1 MSEVAGN
8 ASGRQRLGATGQICG
23 KASTMTSYELT
34 GQEAAAPD
42 GQATWR
48 DALGRTSQGLKA
60 AALSLGKSIGGAQ
73 ALAREPEAHETYTPA
88 LRFSELP
95 VFQAMN
101 KHRSVAG
108 MFGLTN
114 PFYRSHQGRLGAETR
129 CAGRE
134 LINFASYDY
143 LGLNQEPAVAAA
155 AKAMIDACGTS
166 VSASRLV
173 AGERPQH
180 RQLEEALASFYGT
193 EDCLTF
199 VSGHAT
205 NVSTIGVLMSSEDL
219 IVHDELI
226 HNSALMGAK
235 LSRAT
240 VIGFRHNNL
249 DDLEKVLRENRGKHK
264 NAIIIVEGL
273 YSMDGDFPDLPRLIE
288 IKKRFGAW
296 LMVDEAHALG
306 VLGRSGRGVAEHFG
320 VDPTEIDVWMGTL
333 SKTLASCGGY
343 ICGNKVLIEIL
354 KYQAPGFVY
363 SVGLSPPGT
372 AAALAA
378 LEILRADPQRVARL
392 QENGRLFVAE
402 AKKAGL
408 DTMTSAGYSVV
419 PIMVGCPVKAVRLT
433 ERLFQRGI
441 NALPIIHPA
450 VPMKAARLRFF
461 VTCKHTAEQIRSSIA
476 IVAEELAAISNK
488 QSLVERATLAV
499 IRR

>member
-1 MSEVAGN
+1 
-8 ASGRQRLGATGQICG
+8 
-23 KASTMTSYELT
+23 MTSYQLADGGAGALE
-34 GQEAAAPD
+34 
-42 GQATWR
+42 GQASWR
-48 DALGRTSQGLKA
+48 DALERTSHGLKT
-60 AALSLGKSIGGAQ
+60 AALALGKSCATPTE
-73 ALAREPEAHETYTPA
+73 APDNHAPAPSFSHLAVY
-88 LRFSELP
+88 
-95 VFQAMN
+95 QAMN
-101 KHRSVAG
+101 KHRSIAG
-108 MFGLTN
+108 MFGLKN
-114 PFYRSHQGRLGAETR
+114 PFYRAHDGRLGAETH
-129 CAGRE
+129 CEGRE
-134 LINFASYDY
+134 LVNFASYDY

-173 AGERPQH
+173 AGERAQH
-180 RQLEEALASFYGT
+180 RQLEAALAAFYGT

-205 NVSTIGVLMSSEDL
+205 NVSTIGVLMGGDDL
-219 IVHDELI
+219 IVHDELM

-240 VIGFRHNNL
+240 TLAFRHNNL
-249 DDLEKVLRENRGKHK
+249 DHLEKVLRENRAKHK
-264 NAIIIVEGL
+264 NALIIVEGL

-288 IKKRFGAW
+288 IKRRFGAW

-306 VLGRSGRGVAEHFG
+306 VLGRTGRGIAEHFG
-320 VDPTEIDVWMGTL
+320 VAPADVDIWMGTL

-343 ICGNKVLIEIL
+343 ICGGKHLIEIL

-363 SVGLSPPGT
+363 SVGLSPPAT

-378 LEILRADPQRVARL
+378 LEILQADPERVTRL
-392 QENGRLFVAE
+392 QENGRLFLAE
-402 AKKAGL
+402 AQRVGL

-419 PIMVGCPVKAVRLT
+419 PIMVGCSVRAVRLT
-433 ERLFQRGI
+433 ERLFLRGI

-461 VTCKHTAEQIRSSIA
+461 LTARHTEAQISNATRVI
-476 IVAEELAAISNK
+476 AEELAAIANR

-499 IRR
+499 MAR